1 MTRRSRFSR
10 FPRHVAPA
18 MVTVLSAVLVLAS
31 ATSVGADA
39 PADADPAIQY
49 RHKLMEAIGS
59 NMAAI
64 ADIMKYGLDLPGH
77 VENHARQLE
86 KSAALIAG
94 AFKAKVVEG
103 PTDAKPEIWQDWAK
117 FEQAIA
123 DYEKAAGAFAS
134 AAAGS
139 DGEAIGAAMK
149 GLGKSC
155 SGCHKSFRKPKE
167 ESYKNQ

>member
-10 FPRHVAPA
+10 SPLRFAPA
-18 MVTVLSAVLVLAS
+18 LTTALAALLVLAP
-31 ATSVGADA
+31 ATSVSADA
-39 PADADPAIQY
+39 HGDADPNIQY
-49 RHKLMEAIGS
+49 RHKLMETVGS

-94 AFKAKVVEG
+94 AFKAKVTEG

-123 DYEKAAGAFAS
+123 DFEKAAGAFVS
-134 AAAGS
+134 AAAGG

-167 ESYKNQ
+167 ESYKNK

>member
-1 MTRRSRFSR
+1 
-10 FPRHVAPA
+10 
-18 MVTVLSAVLVLAS
+18 MVTALAAVLVLAT
-31 ATSVGADA
+31 AASVSADA
-39 PADADPAIQY
+39 PEEADPNIKY
-49 RHKLMEAIGS
+49 RHKLMEAVGS

-86 KSAALIAG
+86 QSAALIAG
-94 AFKAKVVEG
+94 AFKTKVVEG

-123 DYEKAAGAFAS
+123 DYEKAAGEFAT

-149 GLGKSC
+149 ALGKSC

-167 ESYKNQ
+167 ESYKNK